1 MSILEYIIVSFFWI
15 LFFFFT
21 NIPNEQKKV
30 GFSQQGN
37 KQEVNYSTCKT
48 KTNKKS
54 WVVLQVENNSPPS
67 CRCCCDSI
75 TGCVLN
81 STTAFKNTNRK
92 GHRTIHNQHQC
103 WFSIMEQRWRCLT
116 LVWCLGSVGP
126 FFNVCWIREIW
137 HHYFF
142 NLTPIGF
149 GRFSGKNI

>member
-103 WFSIMEQRWRCLT
+103 LASWSKCYIWIIIT
-116 LVWCLGSVGP
+116 
-126 FFNVCWIREIW
+126 VCDSFIKINQDGTKQLSAQKASEMIFEEGEAEDDEEEEI
-137 HHYFF
+137 
-142 NLTPIGF
+142 
-149 GRFSGKNI
+149 